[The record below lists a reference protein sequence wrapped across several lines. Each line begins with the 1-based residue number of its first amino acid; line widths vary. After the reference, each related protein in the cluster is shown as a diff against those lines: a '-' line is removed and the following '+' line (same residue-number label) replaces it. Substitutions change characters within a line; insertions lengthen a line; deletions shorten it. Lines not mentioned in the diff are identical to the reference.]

1 MSLRGAPPFAT
12 LAWKGVLLTTTPATT
27 RPVSYRRLAVGALT
41 AAAAATVF
49 NTLLYFVGR
58 ILGAFPPTVLVQ
70 GEPFSVV
77 PVIML
82 SFFSVLIAALVFAL
96 FARFVPQPRRVFY
109 IVATVI
115 FVLMFFT
122 PFTIPAA
129 PTLTIVILELMH
141 VVAAAGAVW
150 AVRQA

>member
-1 MSLRGAPPFAT
+1 
-12 LAWKGVLLTTTPATT
+12 LTTTPTKA
-27 RPVSYRRLAVGALT
+27 RPVSYRRLLLGALT
-41 AAAAATVF
+41 AAAAATLV
-49 NTLLYFVGR
+49 NTLLYFAGR
-58 ILGAFPPTVLVQ
+58 IFGAFPPTVRVQ
-70 GEPFSVV
+70 GEPFDVV
-77 PVIML
+77 PVIVL
-82 SFFSVLIAALVFAL
+82 SFFSVLVAALIFAL
-96 FARFVPQPRRVFY
+96 LARFVPRPKRIFY
-109 IVATVI
+109 IVALVV

>member
-1 MSLRGAPPFAT
+1 
-12 LAWKGVLLTTTPATT
+12 LTTTSATT

-41 AAAAATVF
+41 AAAAATVL
-49 NTLLYFVGR
+49 NTLLYLVGR
-58 ILGAFPPTVLVQ
+58 LLGAFPPYVLVQ

-96 FARFVPQPRRVFY
+96 FVRFVPRPRRVFY
-109 IVATVI
+109 IVAAVI

-129 PTLTIVILELMH
+129 PTVTVVILELMH
-141 VVAAAGAVW
+141 VVAAAGAIW